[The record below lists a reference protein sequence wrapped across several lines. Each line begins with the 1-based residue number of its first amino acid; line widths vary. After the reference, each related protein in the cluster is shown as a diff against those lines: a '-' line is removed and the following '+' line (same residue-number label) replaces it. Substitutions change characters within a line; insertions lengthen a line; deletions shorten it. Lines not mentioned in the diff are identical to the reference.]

1 MFSGST
7 AAGMTVVAGGLLE
20 VLSGGAASGSTING
34 GKEIVFSN
42 GTEISA
48 TVGSGGTQIVSSGGT
63 ASDTT
68 VASGGVLIVLK
79 GGAAID
85 TTINSGGTA
94 IVSSG
99 GTFAVQAIA
108 ANSGTLINSGIVIIA
123 SGGTA
128 IMNGSVRNSG
138 TLFASGSSSLLEIVS
153 GAVVSGGVAKVGNG
167 IVEIQGASGENV
179 TFLPNGNGA
188 LVLDG
193 LGSAYTGR
201 VSGFGGVGHT
211 NSNQSIDFTSI
222 NFGSATLTYTRA
234 NSFNTSG
241 TLTVTDGTH
250 SATVT
255 LVGAYSAGSFHSGAD
270 SQGHL
275 VITDPVV
282 VDGGSVGIDPAQIAF
297 YAHAT
302 LAYTENRNNTGGTL
316 TVIDGKNTA
325 NFALLGNYMAA
336 SFACAGNG
344 GTLIYGF
351 DPYSN
356 SAGLLTHPHP

>member
-1 MFSGST
+1 
-7 AAGMTVVAGGLLE
+7 
-20 VLSGGAASGSTING
+20 
-34 GKEIVFSN
+34 
-42 GTEISA
+42 
-48 TVGSGGTQIVSSGGT
+48 VSSGGT

-68 VASGGVLIVLK
+68 VPSGGVLIVLK
-79 GGAAID
+79 GAAAID

-128 IMNGSVRNSG
+128 IVNGSVRNSG

-222 NFGSATLTYTRA
+222 NFGGATLTYTRA
-234 NSFNTSG
+234 NSSNTSG
-241 TLTVTDGTH
+241 TLTVTDGTHH

-255 LVGAYSAGSFHSGAD
+255 LVGAYSAGSFQISAD

-297 YAHAT
+297 YAHTT
-302 LAYTENRNNTGGTL
+302 LAYTENRNNTGGTR

-344 GTLIYGF
+344 GTLITVSIHTVIQQ
-351 DPYSN
+351 D
-356 SAGLLTHPHP
+356 LLTHPHP